1 MAKGKKTGGGSRKGK
16 PNKTTADVKVIAQEY
31 GQRAI
36 DRLVK
41 IMESDVQPAAAQVA
55 AAKELLDRGYGKA
68 VQAMKLDGGLEI
80 RGIKRVIVD
89 PAASNAKGIRTTS

>member
-1 MAKGKKTGGGSRKGK
+1 MAKGRKTGGRKVGSL
-16 PNKTTADVKVIAQEY
+16 NKATADVKALAQDY

-41 IMESDVQPAAAQVA
+41 IMESDEQPAAAQVA

-89 PAASNAKGIRTTS
+89 PAASNAKGIRATS